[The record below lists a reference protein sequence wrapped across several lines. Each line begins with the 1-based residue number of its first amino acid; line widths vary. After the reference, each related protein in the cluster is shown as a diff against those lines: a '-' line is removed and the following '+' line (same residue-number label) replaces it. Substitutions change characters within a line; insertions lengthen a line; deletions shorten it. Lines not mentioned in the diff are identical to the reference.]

1 MIVILAIILAAF
13 IAFPLAVLLPKW
25 IDKNEDAEYPEC
37 IESINAS
44 QDEKE
49 RRELDEIKRRTS
61 HLYSF
66 LSAILN
72 ASPQQKESDALRNNL
87 FNIRMERHGRY
98 REVRENDAQ
107 ERLEQVRAKARHE
120 LAALIKLTSFMA
132 GYGTYNFAEVKEY
145 PKAYRDALRS
155 IITDGEKL
163 QEALLALSWK
173 NVTNGQGDPIKGV
186 PSWGDFHENG
196 CYDAAVFTPW
206 MEKVEEL
213 WQVAEKL
220 QESVKALKVAKL
232 EKMGKEISSV
242 NLTSTAIDFSSPM
255 LLPTSNSLLPEEEE
269 VIRQVQEKLG
279 EMPAIESERAK
290 RALSTI
296 AEAQILRSEA
306 SKGNSLTIDG
316 CSPEA
321 LVRSVIDGNVQLL
334 REQVLHYGVA
344 DQLDPVDQLQV
355 LDIYTKDKRGK

>member
-1 MIVILAIILAAF
+1 MIVMIAIFFVLHIVCFLTLRGPELMGKYAKVSSLA
-13 IAFPLAVLLPKW
+13 
-25 IDKNEDAEYPEC
+25 
-37 IESINAS
+37 
-44 QDEKE
+44 EKE
-49 RRELDEIKRRTS
+49 RCELGLAEKERCELGELKRRAS
-61 HLYSF
+61 HLASF
-66 LSAILN
+66 LSAIIH
-72 ASPQQKESDALRNNL
+72 ASPQYRELRALRKEL
-87 FNIRMERHGRY
+87 FGIRSHGRY
-98 REVRENDAQ
+98 QEVRVKDTQ
-107 ERLEQVRAKARHE
+107 ERLEQAGVKALNE
-120 LAALIKLTSFMA
+120 LSELNKLATFMA
-132 GYGTYNFAEVKEY
+132 GYGKYNFAEMKEL

-163 QEALLALSWK
+163 QEALPARSWN

-213 WQVAEKL
+213 WQVAEKF

-242 NLTSTAIDFSSPM
+242 KLTSTAIDFSSPM

-279 EMPAIESERAK
+279 DMPAIESERAK

-306 SKGNSLTIDG
+306 SKGNSLTLNG
-316 CSPEA
+316 RSPEA